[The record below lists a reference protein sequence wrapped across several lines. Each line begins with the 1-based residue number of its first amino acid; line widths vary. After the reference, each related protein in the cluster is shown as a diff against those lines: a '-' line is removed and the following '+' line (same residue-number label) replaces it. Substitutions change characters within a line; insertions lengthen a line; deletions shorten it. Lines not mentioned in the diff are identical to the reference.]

1 MSINAIVQTEYNN
14 FYKRNIIQFA
24 YYEDENTFYF
34 DQYLDC
40 HPNEILSENIYLKNT
55 YLCGIENT
63 TACKIIDILL
73 NNYKFKRYN
82 IVINDELFAYDS
94 EEEINTLHDYY
105 FISKYIVRTGENKYF
120 FKPTSYII
128 SNNTNQ
134 LLNNR
139 FTYLSPDL
147 VTFNAINKLN
157 QFKKLLVS
165 NRELKLSFMFN
176 ELNELMFTNNLFK
189 KNNCKPLIVEIYLLL
204 FYKNINQPIVPFKL
218 YTVNLPISSNL

>member
-1 MSINAIVQTEYNN
+1 MSINAIVQTGYNN

-63 TACKIIDILL
+63 SACKIIDILL

-82 IVINDELFAYDS
+82 IVINDELFAYDY

-147 VTFNAINKLN
+147 VTFNAINKWD

-189 KNNCKPLIVEIYLLL
+189 KNNCKPLIVEKYLLL

>member
-1 MSINAIVQTEYNN
+1 MSINAIVQTGYNN

-40 HPNEILSENIYLKNT
+40 HPNEILSENIYLNNT

-63 TACKIIDILL
+63 SACKIIDILL

-82 IVINDELFAYDS
+82 IVINDELFAYDY

-147 VTFNAINKLN
+147 VTFNAINKWD

-189 KNNCKPLIVEIYLLL
+189 KNNCKPLIVEKYLLL